1 MSQVLNWSVMFK
13 SIKPG
18 LKPALKPALAV
29 VVAIFF
35 GWAMI
40 RAFSPLTPKMNYLTK
55 KVQRGDIV
63 KTVTTIGEVA
73 AGQLVS
79 VGAQVSGQVKT
90 LKVVLGQKVQKGNLI
105 AEIDS
110 ITQENDLHT
119 NQARL
124 NTYES
129 QLLARQIALKT
140 VQTQYDR
147 EVKLKKHD
155 AISDENLENA
165 ENILAAARADVD
177 ETLSL
182 VTQARISV
190 NTAETN
196 LGYTKITAPL
206 DGIVVSISVVEG
218 QTVNANQIIPTIAQ
232 IADLTNVEIKMQISE
247 GDVTKVQPGL
257 KVRYTILSEP
267 GRIFEGLLESVDPAL
282 TTMSDGTYGNSTDA
296 VTAVYYYG
304 KLKVSNPNGSLR
316 IGMTTQNVITIG
328 EALNVIIVPSI
339 AINSISSE
347 EALVQVLEDGRAV
360 ERIIKTGLS
369 DSMNTQVREGLVE
382 GEEVV
387 VVQMTATELEENTKA
402 PTRWGGSPRI

>member
-1 MSQVLNWSVMFK
+1 MFK

-18 LKPALKPALAV
+18 LKPALKPALGV
-29 VVAIFF
+29 VVAIFL
-35 GWAMI
+35 GWCMI
-40 RAFSPLTPKMNYLTK
+40 RVFSPLTPKMNYLTK
-55 KVQRGDIV
+55 KIQRGDIV
-63 KTVTTIGEVA
+63 KTVTAIGEVA

-90 LKVVLGQKVQKGNLI
+90 LKVVLGQKVQKGDLI

-147 EVKLKKHD
+147 EVKLKKRD
-155 AISDENLENA
+155 ASSDENLENA
-165 ENILAAARADVD
+165 ENALAAARADMD

-196 LGYTKITAPL
+196 LGYTKITTPL

-218 QTVNANQIIPTIAQ
+218 QTVNANQTIPTIVQ

-282 TTMSDGTYGNSTDA
+282 TTLSDGTYGNSTDV

-316 IGMTTQNVITIG
+316 IGMTTQNDIIIG

-339 AINSISSE
+339 AINKIGSE
-347 EALVQVLEDGRAV
+347 EALVKVLEDGRVV

-369 DSMNTQVREGLVE
+369 DSMNTQVREGLAE
-382 GEEVV
+382 GEEIV
-387 VVQMTATELEENTKA
+387 VVQMTATELEESTKV
-402 PTRWGGSPRI
+402 PTRWGGLPRI